1 MKEQSDTPSWWRC
14 DTHGP
19 GTRTAWG
26 CPECVRELRE
36 RLATATRQLDEALVL
51 NAKWAEKAET
61 WTASPEA
68 AQRLQGYRDLAQQVA
83 EAQNERDE
91 ARVSVDTLRAAI
103 KTAEAALADI
113 GDSDHEPTDD
123 LAWCERR
130 AQQVLP
136 VVRFALA
143 ATEAKP

>member
-26 CPECVRELRE
+26 CPECVRELRTS
-36 RLATATRQLDEALVL
+36 LATATR
-51 NAKWAEKAET
+51 
-61 WTASPEA
+61 
-68 AQRLQGYRDLAQQVA
+68 
-83 EAQNERDE
+83 ERDE
-91 ARVSVDTLRAAI
+91 VRISVAMLWAAA
-103 KTAEAALADI
+103 KLAESALADI

-123 LAWCERR
+123 LAWCELR
-130 AQQVLP
+130 AQRTLP